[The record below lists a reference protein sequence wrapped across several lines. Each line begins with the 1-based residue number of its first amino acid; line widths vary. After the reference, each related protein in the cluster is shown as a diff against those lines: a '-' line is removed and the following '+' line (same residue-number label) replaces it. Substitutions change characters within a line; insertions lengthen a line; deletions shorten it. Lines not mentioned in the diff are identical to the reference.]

1 MSSQNVNHNVV
12 CPWVGTGGAMTAAA
26 GLTPTIT
33 SEWIDCS
40 GWVDKRVSWTQV
52 NAGTSDLDI
61 FIQISPQGYYELNN
75 KTVTTQD
82 YEQVTIISAHSGEI
96 VASIDSDDVDELQ
109 RPFRSA
115 RFVVDNDSVAAVS
128 SFTLWFEGWS

>member
-12 CPWVGTGGAMTAAA
+12 CPWVGTGGAMDATGGTA
-26 GLTPTIT
+26 PTLT

-52 NAGTSDLDI
+52 NSGTSDLDI

-115 RFVVDNDSVAAVS
+115 RFVVDNDSATGIT
-128 SFTLWFEGWS
+128 SFTLWFEGLS

>member
-1 MSSQNVNHNVV
+1 MSSPNVNHNVV
-12 CPWVGTGGAMTAAA
+12 CPWVGTSGEMTAAGGA
-26 GLTPTIT
+26 APTLT

-61 FIQISPQGYYELNN
+61 FIQISPEGYYELNN
-75 KTVTTQD
+75 KTASTQD
-82 YEQVTIISAHSGEI
+82 YEQITLASAHSGEI
-96 VASIDSDDVDELQ
+96 VASVDAEDNDELQ

-115 RFVVDNDSVAAVS
+115 RFVVDNDSATAVT